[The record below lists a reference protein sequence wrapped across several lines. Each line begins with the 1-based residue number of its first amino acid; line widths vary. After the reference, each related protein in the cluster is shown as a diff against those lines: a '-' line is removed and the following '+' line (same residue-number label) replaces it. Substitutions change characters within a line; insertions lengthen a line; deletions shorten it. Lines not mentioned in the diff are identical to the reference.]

1 MNLEDNPILEDA
13 IFEFS
18 QEPNCVD
25 DGDCESLEI
34 RCVSSL
40 GLDRDNS
47 CFFILKTD
55 SWSID
60 SVDDLQRL
68 IDRISKVIQK

>member
-1 MNLEDNPILEDA
+1 MNLEDNPVLEDA
-13 IFEFS
+13 IFQFS

-25 DGDCESLEI
+25 NEDCESLEI
-34 RCVSSL
+34 RCVSSI
-40 GLDRDNS
+40 GLDRDNN

-68 IDRISKVIQK
+68 IDRITKVMNK